1 MNFLHLPHLTII
13 TEKNLDELDIENHL
27 DKIVREMDYKKMTEI
42 KKESII
48 IILYKIG
55 KNGKVSNV
63 VCKNIFN
70 GNPFCI

>member
-42 KKESII
+42 KRRVLLLSFTK
-48 IILYKIG
+48 
-55 KNGKVSNV
+55 
-63 VCKNIFN
+63 
-70 GNPFCI
+70 